1 MRNTLIILLF
11 FLAGLLA
18 GIFAILP
25 EAISGEQM
33 TLYVLYLLL
42 FLVGIGVGANKQT
55 LKLLRNVNL
64 RIFLI
69 PLSVILGTFLGTLVY
84 SFFDDAL
91 TLRECWAVGS
101 GFGYYSLSSVL
112 IKEIA
117 SESLGVLA
125 LLSNIIR
132 EILTLLLAPVLSR
145 LFGAFAPISSGGAT
159 SMDTTLP
166 VITRSVGSEY
176 AAVSVFSGLVLT
188 LLVPLLVPLILQGG

>member
-1 MRNTLIILLF
+1 MKNTLIILLF

-18 GIFAILP
+18 GIYSLLP
-25 EAISGEQM
+25 DIFSGDRV

-42 FLVGIGVGANKQT
+42 FLVGVGVGANKHT
-55 LKLLRNVNL
+55 LKLLRSVNL

-69 PLSVILGTFLGTLVY
+69 PLSVIAGTLLGTMVY
-84 SFFDDAL
+84 AMFDDSL
-91 TLRECWAVGS
+91 TLRQCWAVGS

-117 SESLGVLA
+117 GESLGVIA

-132 EILTLLLAPVLSR
+132 EILTLVLSPLLSR
-145 LFGAFAPISSGGAT
+145 LFGPFAPISSGGAT

-166 VITRSVGSEY
+166 IITRSVGTEY
-176 AAVSVFSGLVLT
+176 AAISVFSGLVLT
-188 LLVPLLVPLILQGG
+188 LLVPFLVPLILQA

>member
-1 MRNTLIILLF
+1 MKNTLIILLF

-18 GIFAILP
+18 GIYSLLP
-25 EAISGEQM
+25 DTFSGDRV

-42 FLVGIGVGANKQT
+42 FLVGVGVGANKHT
-55 LKLLRNVNL
+55 LKLLRSVNL

-69 PLSVILGTFLGTLVY
+69 PLSVIAGTLLGTMVY
-84 SFFDDAL
+84 AMLDDSL
-91 TLRECWAVGS
+91 TLRQCWAVGS

-117 SESLGVLA
+117 GESLGVIA

-132 EILTLLLAPVLSR
+132 EILTLVLSPLLSR
-145 LFGAFAPISSGGAT
+145 LFGSFAPISSGGAT

-166 VITRSVGSEY
+166 IITRSVGTEY
-176 AAVSVFSGLVLT
+176 AAISVFSGLVLT
-188 LLVPLLVPLILQGG
+188 LLVPFLVPLILQA

>member
-1 MRNTLIILLF
+1 MKNTLVILLF
-11 FLAGLLA
+11 FAAGLLA
-18 GIFAILP
+18 GIFSLFP
-25 EAISGEQM
+25 ESLSGEQM

-42 FLVGIGVGANKQT
+42 FLVGIGVGANKDT
-55 LKLLRNVNL
+55 LKLLRSVNL

-69 PLSVILGTFLGTLVY
+69 PLSVIIGTFLGTMVY
-84 SFFDDAL
+84 SWFDETL

-117 SESLGVLA
+117 GESLGVIA

-132 EILTLLLAPVLSR
+132 EIITLLLAPVLSR
-145 LFGAFAPISSGGAT
+145 LFGHFAPISAGGAT

-166 VITRSVGSEY
+166 IITRSTGTEY

-188 LLVPLLVPLILQGG
+188 LLVPFLVPLIL

>member
-1 MRNTLIILLF
+1 
-11 FLAGLLA
+11 
-18 GIFAILP
+18 
-25 EAISGEQM
+25 
-33 TLYVLYLLL
+33 
-42 FLVGIGVGANKQT
+42 
-55 LKLLRNVNL
+55 LLRSVNL

-69 PLSVILGTFLGTLVY
+69 PLSVIVGTFLGTMVY
-84 SFFDDAL
+84 SWFDETL

-117 SESLGVLA
+117 GESLGVIA

-132 EILTLLLAPVLSR
+132 EIITLLLAPVLSR
-145 LFGAFAPISSGGAT
+145 LFGRYAPISAGGAT

-166 VITRSVGSEY
+166 IIIRSTGTEY

-188 LLVPLLVPLILQGG
+188 LLVPFLVPLVL

>member
-11 FLAGLLA
+11 FLAGLMA
-18 GIFAILP
+18 GIFSLLP
-25 EAISGEQM
+25 EAFSGEKM

-42 FLVGIGVGANKQT
+42 FLVGVGVGANRHT
-55 LKLLRNVNL
+55 LKLLRSVNL

-69 PLSVILGTFLGTLVY
+69 PLSVIIGTLLGTLIY
-84 SFFDDAL
+84 SAFDKTL

-112 IKEIA
+112 ITEIA
-117 SESLGVLA
+117 GESLGVIA

-132 EILTLLLAPVLSR
+132 EILTLLLAPLLTR
-145 LFGAFAPISSGGAT
+145 LFGRFAPISSGGAT

-166 VITRSVGSEY
+166 VITRSVGTEY
-176 AAVSVFSGLVLT
+176 AAISVFSGLVLT
-188 LLVPLLVPLILQGG
+188 LLVPFLVPLILQF

>member
-1 MRNTLIILLF
+1 MRNTLIILIFFVAGLF
-11 FLAGLLA
+11 FGL
-18 GIFAILP
+18 FAFLP
-25 EAISGEQM
+25 DGLDGEEM

-42 FLVGIGVGANKQT
+42 FLVGIGVGANRDT
-55 LKLLRNVNL
+55 LKLLRSVNF

-69 PLSVILGTFLGTLVY
+69 PLSVILGTFLGTFVY
-84 SFFDDAL
+84 SLLDPSI

-117 SESLGVLA
+117 GESLGVIA

-132 EILTLLLAPVLSR
+132 EILTLLLAPLLSR
-145 LFGAFAPISSGGAT
+145 IFGYLAPISAGGAT
-159 SMDTTLP
+159 AMDTTLP
-166 VITRSVGSEY
+166 IITRSIGTEY

-188 LLVPLLVPLILQGG
+188 LLVPFLVPLIL